1 MAASAS
7 FPKATLMPPRVAR
20 IGFTS
25 SKTGS
30 RAGWVYPLD
39 PVHCT
44 VHPAKRLT
52 YIHNAS
58 FICYPSRLSPILR
71 VHSFNALLKP
81 RGRVLHRGGG
91 WSGMAGRVA
100 SRCCCCRRPQLHLD
114 RRAPNALHP
123 LNLFLPGFGSSCQGW
138 LSSNWPTWSREPCDS
153 FWEMGL
159 GFETIAVP

>member
-1 MAASAS
+1 
-7 FPKATLMPPRVAR
+7 MPPRVLAR

-30 RAGWVYPLD
+30 CAGWVYPLD

-58 FICYPSRLSPILR
+58 FICYPSKLSPMC
-71 VHSFNALLKP
+71 VHYNALLKP
-81 RGRVLHRGGG
+81 RGRVLHREGGGG

-100 SRCCCCRRPQLHLD
+100 SRCCCCCCRRPQLHLD

-123 LNLFLPGFGSSCQGW
+123 LNLKIGRFLPGGGSSWQGW

-159 GFETIAVP
+159 GFETIAVS